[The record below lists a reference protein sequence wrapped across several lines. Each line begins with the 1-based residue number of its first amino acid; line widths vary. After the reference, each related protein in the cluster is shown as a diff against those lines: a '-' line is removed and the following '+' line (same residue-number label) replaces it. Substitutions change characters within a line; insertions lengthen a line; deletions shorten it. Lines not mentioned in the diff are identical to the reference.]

1 MLPAMSASADTDP
14 AVFGQH
20 LASWREWQASPWGRL
35 RYAVVGHVLDTHLAS
50 MGPGLRVLDLGG
62 GDGTESLRLA
72 ALGHDVTLVDPSE
85 GMLGV
90 ARAQAD
96 ASGVAGRL
104 TVVHAGVDDLAHLG
118 LGTFDVVLFHFVIH
132 YLADPAAAVAAAA
145 GHVAAGGFLSLI
157 APNPDADVLVRVRDL
172 DLAGARDLLASGTR
186 ESVTFAHA
194 MKHVGVEQA
203 RAMLAATGLHEAGHY
218 GQRGLMNMVASNEPK
233 HDPAFYIELER
244 LEVELCGTAPYRDI
258 GASWQLVARRA

>member
-1 MLPAMSASADTDP
+1 MLPAMSSNADTDP
-14 AVFGQH
+14 AVFDQH

-50 MGPGLRVLDLGG
+50 MGAGLRVLDLGG

-72 ALGHDVTLVDPSE
+72 ALGHGVTLVDPSE

-90 ARAQAD
+90 ARGQAD
-96 ASGVAGRL
+96 AAGLADRVV
-104 TVVHAGVDDLAHLG
+104 TVHAGVDDLDRLD
-118 LGTFDVVLFHFVIH
+118 LGTFDVVLLHFVIH

-145 GHVAAGGFLSLI
+145 GHVTPGGFLSLV

-172 DLAGARDLLASGTR
+172 DLAGARELLASGTR
-186 ESVTFAHA
+186 ESVTFAHT
-194 MKHVGVEQA
+194 MTHVGVGQA
-203 RAMLAATGLHEAGHY
+203 RAMLAATGLQEVGQY

-233 HDPAFYIELER
+233 HDPAVYSELER

-258 GASWQLVARRA
+258 GASWQLVARRP

>member
-1 MLPAMSASADTDP
+1 MLRAMPASTDTDP
-14 AVFGQH
+14 AVFDQR

-50 MGPGLRVLDLGG
+50 MRPGLRVLDLGG

-96 ASGVAGRL
+96 AAGVAERL

-145 GHVAAGGFLSLI
+145 RHVAPGGFLSLM
-157 APNPDADVLVRVRDL
+157 APNPHADVLVRVRDL
-172 DLAGARDLLASGTR
+172 DLAGARDLLAGGTR
-186 ESVTFAHA
+186 ESVTFAHS
-194 MKHVGVEQA
+194 MTHVGVEQA
-203 RAMLAATGLHEAGHY
+203 RAMLGATELREVGHY
-218 GQRGLMNMVASNEPK
+218 GHRGLMNMVASNEPK
-233 HDPAFYIELER
+233 HDPAVYAELER
-244 LEVELCGTAPYRDI
+244 LEIELCGTTPYRDI
-258 GASWQLVARRA
+258 GSSWQLVARRP